1 MSFLKRAWLVSLTL
15 VLLLLSA
22 CNDAGRLYGKLPDTS
37 SFGSPHENAAD
48 ADRAYQTQQ
57 LYGPV
62 THENKSLEFNQFLS
76 NQVAALNGVN
86 TAIVM
91 LTDQNAYVAIL
102 IDNTAVGTKG
112 GERETNFSGSFRG
125 LYNPHA
131 PHTDAMD
138 PSKLNI
144 GVNNYETAK
153 NHDQLSPRFKQH
165 IAERI
170 RFLEPRLMDVYISA
184 NRDFVNEMN
193 SYARESWSG
202 ISLLP
207 YLTRFNQSVTKVFGT
222 AQVLDDGQK

>member
-1 MSFLKRAWLVSLTL
+1 MSLLKCTWLVSLTL
-15 VLLLLSA
+15 SLLLLSA
-22 CNDAGRLYGKLPDTS
+22 CNDAGKEYGKLPETS
-37 SFGSPHENAAD
+37 SFGSPHENARD
-48 ADRAYQTQQ
+48 VERAYQTQQ

-62 THENKSLEFNQFLS
+62 NHNNKSLEFSQFLS

-112 GERETNFSGSFRG
+112 GERETNLTGANRG

-138 PSKLNI
+138 PSKLNV
-144 GVNNYETAK
+144 GVNSYETAK
-153 NHDQLSPRFKQH
+153 DHNQLSPRFKQH

-184 NRDFVNEMN
+184 NRDFVNEMY

-202 ISLLP
+202 VSLLP
-207 YLTRFNQSVTKVFGT
+207 YLTPFNQTVTKVFGT
-222 AQVLDDGQK
+222 SQMIKD